1 MSDCDHGILEL
12 FSMLILGLFPTF
24 AAVPKI
30 FFKYQGTKVL
40 GDQGQDPR
48 TDLSGK
54 IIHGPSYSEYEP
66 ENSYQV
72 ILNLMVDWCP
82 K

>member
-1 MSDCDHGILEL
+1 
-12 FSMLILGLFPTF
+12 MLILGLFPTF

-40 GDQGQDPR
+40 GQDPR

-54 IIHGPSYSEYEP
+54 IIHGPSCPKYES

-72 ILNLMVDWCP
+72 IHNLMVDWCP